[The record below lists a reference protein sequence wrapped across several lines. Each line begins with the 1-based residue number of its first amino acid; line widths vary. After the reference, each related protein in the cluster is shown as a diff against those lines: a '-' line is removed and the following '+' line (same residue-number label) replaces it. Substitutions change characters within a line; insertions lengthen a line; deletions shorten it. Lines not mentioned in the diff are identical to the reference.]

1 MDKLV
6 RNKAAQAASVL
17 KPQAAS
23 QDFPSTFPGGIT
35 PDTLFDPRTE
45 MIVGCFADRLVAT
58 GAFRQYERQDIA
70 QNFRLLLLSKM
81 PAFKPEL
88 KDRYGYAAMVIA
100 NGFKN
105 ELKSRDRKLK
115 RTGGFLSL
123 QDKLDE
129 AGDTVE
135 NHVNTDDYLQLIG
148 AESMSAETRY
158 LYEEAWEQF
167 YSSLSDEDRWLC
179 DCLMEC
185 GTIEKTAKRT
195 GLPASTIRWRLRTRI
210 SHLAVQAGLDDFCGG
225 AK

>member
-6 RNKAAQAASVL
+6 RNQAVQTSSAP

-23 QDFPSTFPGGIT
+23 HDFPSTFPGGIT

-45 MIVGCFADRLVAT
+45 TIVGCFADRLVAT
-58 GAFRQYERQDIA
+58 GAFRQHERQDIA
-70 QNFRLLLLSKM
+70 QNFRLLLLGKM

-158 LYEEAWEQF
+158 FCEESWKQF
-167 YSSLSDEDRWLC
+167 KNSLTDEDRWLC

-185 GTIEKTAKRT
+185 GTIEKTARRT
-195 GLPASTIRWRLRTRI
+195 ALPASTIRWRLRTRI

>member
-6 RNKAAQAASVL
+6 RNKAVQTASAP
-17 KPQAAS
+17 KPQTAS
-23 QDFPSTFPGGIT
+23 QDFPSTFPSGIT

-88 KDRYGYAAMVIA
+88 KDRYGYAALVIA

-105 ELKSRDRKLK
+105 ELKSRARKLK

-158 LYEEAWEQF
+158 FCEESWEQF
-167 YSSLSDEDRWLC
+167 KSSLTDEDRWLC

-195 GLPASTIRWRLRTRI
+195 ALPASTIRWRLRTRI
-210 SHLAVQAGLDDFCGG
+210 HDLAVQAGLDDFCGG

>member
-6 RNKAAQAASVL
+6 RNKAAQASSAR
-17 KPQAAS
+17 KPQTAS
-23 QDFPSTFPGGIT
+23 QDFQSTFPGGIT
-35 PDTLFDPRTE
+35 PDTLFDLRTE

-70 QNFRLLLLSKM
+70 QIFRLLLLSKM

-115 RTGGFLSL
+115 HTGGFLSL

-135 NHVNTDDYLQLIG
+135 NHVNTDDYLQMIG

-158 LYEEAWEQF
+158 FCEEAWQQF
-167 YSSLSDEDRWLC
+167 TSSLTDEDRWLC
-179 DCLMEC
+179 DCFLDC
-185 GTIEKTAKRT
+185 GTVDEMSRRIA
-195 GLPASTIRWRLRTRI
+195 LPASTIRWRLRTRI
-210 SHLAVQAGLDDFCGG
+210 HDLAVQAGLDDFCGG